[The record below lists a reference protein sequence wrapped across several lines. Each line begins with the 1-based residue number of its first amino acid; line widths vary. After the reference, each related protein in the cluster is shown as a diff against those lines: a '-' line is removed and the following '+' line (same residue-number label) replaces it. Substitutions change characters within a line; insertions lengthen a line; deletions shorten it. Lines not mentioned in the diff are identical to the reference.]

1 MAQRDDAQAAAPNFA
16 KRLLLDDKHSILMD
30 ANGDGRAEYALALG
44 FGKPGRDCCEASH
57 AQPDGRVAPGGVR
70 NVNVNVIQD
79 RTIISG
85 FERLPVLVDVVG
97 RYHKS

>member
-1 MAQRDDAQAAAPNFA
+1 MAQRDDAQAAAPNLA
-16 KRLLLDDKHSILMD
+16 KRLLLDDKHSILGD
-30 ANGDGRAEYALALG
+30 AKGDGRAKYALALG
-44 FGKPGRDCCEASH
+44 SGKPGRDCCEASH

-70 NVNVNVIQD
+70 SVNVNVIQD

-85 FERLPVLVDVVG
+85 FERLSVLVDVVG